1 MIFTDKNMLKVK
13 AMAIL
18 RLALILSLSPNFALP
33 VSSQVAFKTTNITK
47 QNFNCP
53 SQRRLLLKDSNG
65 LLYPSESDY
74 PFEYF
79 HNGQVFSLPSAQQ
92 FIRLIGQQTQPVTQ
106 VGFDEFFNKLIGN
119 LRTSGAEKETIR
131 RYQLLRKAFK
141 NKFTNL
147 TVYRV
152 GQIQVQVY
160 IVGVNS
166 TCGMAGLKTISI
178 ET

>member
-1 MIFTDKNMLKVK
+1 MFTTRAKAIFS
-13 AMAIL
+13 
-18 RLALILSLSPNFALP
+18 LALILSLQKTLELP
-33 VSSQVAFKTTNITK
+33 VMSQTALNIPDKTN
-47 QNFNCP
+47 QNLDCQ
-53 SQRRLLLKDSNG
+53 SQHRLFLKASKG

-79 HNGQVFSLPSAQQ
+79 HNSQTYSLPAAQKFTQ
-92 FIRLIGQQTQPVTQ
+92 LIGKPEQPATQ
-106 VGFDEFFNKLIGN
+106 VDFDEFFNQLIRN
-119 LRTSGAEKETIR
+119 LRSSGTETETIK
-131 RYQLLRKAFK
+131 RYQSLRQVFR

-152 GQIQVQVY
+152 GKIQVQVY

-166 TCGMAGLKTISI
+166 GCGMAGLKTISI

>member
-1 MIFTDKNMLKVK
+1 MSKTKV
-13 AMAIL
+13 MAIL
-18 RLALILSLSPNFALP
+18 RLALIFSLQPIFDLP
-33 VSSQVAFKTTNITK
+33 VKSQPVFKTPIQIK
-47 QNFNCP
+47 QNLNCP
-53 SQRRLLLKDSNG
+53 SQRRLLLQASNG

-79 HNGQVFSLPSAQQ
+79 HNSQVFSLPSAQQ
-92 FIRLIGQQTQPVTQ
+92 FIRLIGQQRQPVTQ
-106 VGFDEFFNKLIGN
+106 VNFDDFLDKLIRN
-119 LRTSGAEKETIR
+119 MRNSGTESETIK
-131 RYQLLRKAFK
+131 RYQLLRKDFR
-141 NKFTNL
+141 NRFTNL

-152 GQIQVQVY
+152 GKIQVQIY